1 MDRRPV
7 VAPRDEFL
15 HHSPSMRFAP
25 IIAHPKGGVHLSE
38 RRYAR
43 MMRRWT
49 ALAVAASSCAA
60 FSVAPAPGLRL
71 ANAGVEGRPPARLS
85 PAHLERVD
93 AKRSRSAGAARLSM
107 MVDPQQATDA
117 FLALSQ
123 AAATAG
129 GAAAAAKASGAAA
142 ASQAAGTA
150 SAKASAAASAAA
162 VGAGGLSVESLLKQL
177 AGVQAAISALPA
189 VVLKDPAIKSALAS
203 LQGIAGALQG
213 EEAKVI
219 KTLQSIPQVKQLQGE
234 LTALAKTLEGY
245 KQAASAR
252 LSVETLIRQ
261 LPAPLQTIEKMAE
274 KMLQDLAAVVTV
286 ISRDSDKELFN
297 GYPFNP
303 QALVLWAASVFAY
316 SSVALRDE
324 GAVPYR
330 AGEYDPAAAEKF
342 YAKRWALKYGRIAQL
357 IGILGGWVIGE

>member
-1 MDRRPV
+1 
-7 VAPRDEFL
+7 
-15 HHSPSMRFAP
+15 
-25 IIAHPKGGVHLSE
+25 
-38 RRYAR
+38 
-43 MMRRWT
+43 
-49 ALAVAASSCAA
+49 
-60 FSVAPAPGLRL
+60 
-71 ANAGVEGRPPARLS
+71 
-85 PAHLERVD
+85 
-93 AKRSRSAGAARLSM
+93 M

-234 LTALAKTLEGY
+234 LIALAKTLEGY
-245 KQAASAR
+245 KQAASAQ

-261 LPAPLQTIEKMAE
+261 LPAPLQTIEKMA
-274 KMLQDLAAVVTV
+274 AIV
-286 ISRDSDKELFN
+286 DKKLK
-297 GYPFNP
+297 
-303 QALVLWAASVFAY
+303 QHKLT
-316 SSVALRDE
+316 
-324 GAVPYR
+324 
-330 AGEYDPAAAEKF
+330 
-342 YAKRWALKYGRIAQL
+342 AKRARIAEIAYEKL
-357 IGILGGWVIGE
+357 DPIDISAKLTWNELHGCKEDVY

>member
-1 MDRRPV
+1 
-7 VAPRDEFL
+7 
-15 HHSPSMRFAP
+15 
-25 IIAHPKGGVHLSE
+25 
-38 RRYAR
+38 
-43 MMRRWT
+43 
-49 ALAVAASSCAA
+49 
-60 FSVAPAPGLRL
+60 
-71 ANAGVEGRPPARLS
+71 
-85 PAHLERVD
+85 
-93 AKRSRSAGAARLSM
+93 M

-303 QALVLWAASVFAY
+303 QALVLWAASVCAY
-316 SSVALRDE
+316 SSVAWRDE
-324 GAVPYR
+324 DAVPYR
-330 AGEYDPAAAEKF
+330 AGDYDPAAAEKF
-342 YAKRWALKYGRIAQL
+342 YAKRWAHQTCQEMTCQKRRCFCQQVARGRSSSRRSQVLGVLGNALGNVGVFSFLGSCLIAL
-357 IGILGGWVIGE
+357 GDDGSGTVPWPCGLGGCGHG